1 MGIFIHNIKTF
12 VCLAPKKHTAHKTM
26 RVPCF
31 KRGQALYRVYK
42 PPPDLCRT
50 LGGLLNVPLMA
61 VDFTNFRKADR
72 LFIFIRCLSGNRFI
86 YGCWLTYL
94 LSAWQC
100 YIAKY
105 P

>member
-1 MGIFIHNIKTF
+1 MDIFIRNIKTF

-31 KRGQALYRVYK
+31 IHGQALFRVYK
-42 PPPDLCRT
+42 PPPDICRT
-50 LGGLLNVPLMA
+50 FGGLLNVNFMA
-61 VDFTNFRKADR
+61 VDFAGYRKNDR
-72 LFIFIRCLSGNRFI
+72 LFLFMRCLSGNRYE
-86 YGCWLTYL
+86 YGCWLTYI
-94 LSAWQC
+94 SAWQC